1 MAKLIVTVG
10 ISNSGKTTKAK
21 ELKNFVDVNRD
32 EIRASHFTESGNIK
46 DYKFTVAKEKQ
57 VTDISE
63 TTVRNCLDM
72 DMDVIVS
79 DTNLNP
85 RDIKKWQGIANK
97 YDAEL
102 EIMEFDVE
110 PHICIKRS
118 LKRDYTVPA
127 SVINKQYEKFRAYK
141 GMRKYEGTPGKPK
154 AILVDMDGTLALM
167 KGKRHPFEWDKVI
180 HDEVNKRVYDIVT
193 MLAVVTKTE
202 VIIVSGRNG
211 VCYEATKEWLEREG
225 VPYSKLLMRAAGDTR
240 PDAEIK
246 EEIFWRDIADNY
258 DVVLSLDDRDQ
269 MVARW
274 RAMGVECWQVAPGDF

>member
-46 DYKFTVAKEKQ
+46 DYKFTAAKEKQ

-85 RDIKKWQGIANK
+85 RDIKRWKRIANK

-110 PHICIKRS
+110 PHVCIKRS

-180 HDEVNKRVYDIVT
+180 HDEVNKMVHDIV
-193 MLAVVTKTE
+193 KTIAITTNTE
-202 VIIVSGRNG
+202 IIVVSGRDG
-211 VCYEATKEWLEREG
+211 VCYRDTEKWLEREDI
-225 VPYSKLLMRAAGDTR
+225 PYSKLLMRAAGDTR
-240 PDAEIK
+240 PDAEVK